1 MPQTVNPLALAPEN
15 DAQCAQAIAD
25 LIVHDGMTWALAR
38 DRVLAGRRKA
48 PAPHLI
54 ESAVRQT
61 FAIFYEKEH
70 REELLAQRQAAV
82 RVLELLAGFR
92 AFITGAV
99 LNGAAGPDSTL
110 IIEVFE
116 DNPKAVEI
124 AFLDAGVQI
133 EAVTALKSPMPE
145 PLECLGFLMP
155 LKGRKDLLA
164 VRVNIQEST
173 DERMNPTKRQP
184 DPWQDEL
191 ESRGRLD
198 LASLRSLIAKT
209 SPSD

>member
-1 MPQTVNPLALAPEN
+1 MPPTANPLALAPQSEVE
-15 DAQCAQAIAD
+15 CAQAIAD

-38 DRVLAGRRKA
+38 DRILRNRRKA

-61 FAIFYEKEH
+61 FAIFYEREH
-70 REELLAQRQAAV
+70 AEELKRQREAAV
-82 RVLELLAGFR
+82 RVLELLGQFR

-110 IIEVFE
+110 VIEVFE

-124 AFLDAGVQI
+124 AFLDAGVEI
-133 EAVTALKSPMPE
+133 EAVTPLRSLMPE

-155 LKGRKDLLA
+155 VAGRSDLLA
-164 VRVNIQEST
+164 VRVNIQAAE
-173 DERMNPTKRQP
+173 DERLNPCRRQP

-191 ESRGRLD
+191 ESRGRLAIAD
-198 LASLRSLIAKT
+198 LRTLIAKT
-209 SPSD
+209 PSNS

>member
-1 MPQTVNPLALAPEN
+1 MPQTVNPLALAPQSEVE
-15 DAQCAQAIAD
+15 CAQAIAD

-38 DRVLAGRRKA
+38 DRILRSRRKA
-48 PAPHLI
+48 PPPHLI

-61 FAIFYEKEH
+61 FAIFYMQEH
-70 REELLAQRQAAV
+70 AQELRRQRMAAV
-82 RVLELLAGFR
+82 RVLDLLGEFR

-124 AFLDAGVQI
+124 AFLDAGVGI
-133 EAVTALKSPMPE
+133 EAVTALKSLMPE

-155 LKGRKDLLA
+155 VMGRSDLLA
-164 VRVNIQEST
+164 VRVNVQASA
-173 DERMNPTKRQP
+173 DERLNPSKRLP

-198 LASLRSLIAKT
+198 VADLRTLIAKMST
-209 SPSD
+209 NN